1 MKNMQEMLKK
11 AQEMQQK
18 FSQIQQE
25 MEEKTVEGTSG
36 GGMVTAVVNGKGRLL
51 SLVIDPE
58 IVDKNDIEML
68 QDMIIAGVNKALEN
82 SQEMVNEEVK
92 KVSGNIDITKLFK

>member
-1 MKNMQEMLKK
+1 MKNMQDMLEK
-11 AQEMQQK
+11 AKEMQQK

-25 MEEKTVEGTSG
+25 MEDRTAEGTSG
-36 GGMVTAVVNGKGRLL
+36 GGMVTAVVNGKGRIV

-82 SQEMVNEEVK
+82 SQDMVNDEVK

>member
-1 MKNMQEMLKK
+1 MLKK

-25 MEEKTVEGTSG
+25 MEDKTAEGTAG

-51 SLVIDPE
+51 SLAIDPE

-68 QDMIIAGVNKALEN
+68 QDMVIAAVNKALEN
-82 SQEMVNEEVK
+82 SQDMVNEEVRK
-92 KVSGNIDITKLFK
+92 ASGNIDITKLFR